1 MTSWWGHHH
10 LDSIVLDVDCDDVRY
25 QESIASEMCGPSS
38 SLHLDANTQG
48 NIELNGKS
56 EHAECSVFIIHFL
69 ISIWLILLLGRKK
82 HEHDCSRDD
91 VATDLG
97 KNAVEFPC
105 NVISDKCSKSP
116 ILKDDEDICV
126 SVDVESL
133 KNDVSDVVE
142 KFEKLKGEISL
153 EKDSYIDF
161 VFVSMRASFLDA
173 SEKEYYRKNSAA
185 TTEQDHV
192 DDIFDDI
199 NESQLAT
206 ITQDVIDMM
215 STKSNEYLD
224 VLAGVIDV
232 VDRKVGSYLKGP
244 IIAESEVSGTLKG
257 DVAAYVVIEKDASAS
272 LNATILTEHVS
283 NHDAIFT
290 EFEPATLDIFILE
303 GTKVVEIYDN
313 AKTPILSRS
322 AISVLSSIS
331 TNHVKAGPH

>member
-10 LDSIVLDVDCDDVRY
+10 LDSTVLDVDCDDVGY
-25 QESIASEMCGPSS
+25 QESIASEMCGPSF
-38 SLHLDANTQG
+38 SLHLDVNTQG

-56 EHAECSVFIIHFL
+56 EHAECSFFIIHFL

-91 VATDLG
+91 VAIDLG
-97 KNAVEFPC
+97 KNAVELPC
-105 NVISDKCSKSP
+105 NVIPDKSSKSP

-142 KFEKLKGEISL
+142 KSEKLKGEISL
-153 EKDSYIDF
+153 EKDTYVDF

-185 TTEQDHV
+185 TAEQDHV

-199 NESQLAT
+199 N
-206 ITQDVIDMM
+206 
-215 STKSNEYLD
+215 

-244 IIAESEVSGTLKG
+244 INAESEVSGTLKG
-257 DVAAYVVIEKDASAS
+257 DVVAYVVIEKDSSAS
-272 LNATILTEHVS
+272 LNATILT
-283 NHDAIFT
+283 
-290 EFEPATLDIFILE
+290 
-303 GTKVVEIYDN
+303 
-313 AKTPILSRS
+313 
-322 AISVLSSIS
+322 
-331 TNHVKAGPH
+331 